1 MLFHSQT
8 VISSSSVDV
17 VFMLVFEMSGDYS
30 ARTFA
35 FVITNDFCTNLLQQL
50 IYTYT
55 VGPPYTLKFGA
66 LETPVKTKPELF
78 SLYFCHYCVPNAV
91 VFRYCFEKSFVHKS
105 VKNTPPH
112 LKCLVTLP
120 QKSSNR
126 PTTIASNT
134 SYLTR

>member
-55 VGPPYTLKFGA
+55 VRSPYTLKFGA
-66 LETPVKTKPELF
+66 FEIPVNALF
-78 SLYFCHYCVPNAV
+78 SLYFCQLCTDCSI
-91 VFRYCFEKSFVHKS
+91 VFRYYFEKMIR
-105 VKNTPPH
+105 TQI
-112 LKCLVTLP
+112 C
-120 QKSSNR
+120 QKY
-126 PTTIASNT
+126 TTT
-134 SYLTR
+134 S